1 MTNRILVALA
11 AFGLALSPATAQ
23 QPAGLPGGA
32 QSLIE
37 EHGDWTVSCR
47 TQDADKLCIVTQTL
61 ADSGS
66 GRPVVSV
73 ELATPTIDR
82 VEGMLLLPF
91 GLQLANG
98 IQIVVDGNDLGDRQ
112 PFLTCIATGCLVPV
126 VFDASQVSRLRAGT
140 EMTLSGITA
149 GTNEPMELAI
159 SLMGF
164 SRAANRSVELG
175 QS

>member
-1 MTNRILVALA
+1 
-11 AFGLALSPATAQ
+11 
-23 QPAGLPGGA
+23 
-32 QSLIE
+32 
-37 EHGDWTVSCR
+37 
-47 TQDADKLCIVTQTL
+47 
-61 ADSGS
+61 
-66 GRPVVSV
+66 VSV